1 MEETI
6 VTDWNLV
13 CDKYFMKGHAHLFY
27 SFGFLVGC
35 ILSGLASDKYV
46 PSFKLSENISEFSF
60 GRKPTIIG
68 FGILSSMF
76 GVLLPYSTYYPMFLF
91 IRFCSAVCN
100 EAADLAAYTLCMEIT
115 GRRYR
120 AMVGSMLQVP
130 WAMGYAL
137 LALVAYI
144 SKSWKAVQVRDN
156 RESSEWKR

>member
-1 MEETI
+1 
-6 VTDWNLV
+6 
-13 CDKYFMKGHAHLFY
+13 
-27 SFGFLVGC
+27 
-35 ILSGLASDKYV
+35 
-46 PSFKLSENISEFSF
+46 
-60 GRKPTIIG
+60 
-68 FGILSSMF
+68 MF

-144 SKSWKAVQVRDN
+144 SKSWKAVQVGGQ
-156 RESSEWKR
+156 